1 MNKSL
6 ISILLVVFLAVI
18 SGCADTGSGGGTSSV
33 DGTGSSGGTGSG
45 DGNYDPSA
53 IPVDET
59 PIVLTKDTSS
69 SGGGTESTEPKA
81 VTITNPRTGEGQYY
95 PILISTAMGLN
106 GEVDLSDFGFG
117 IVKGIAYE
125 TFFGSS
131 SSNSNLVFGE
141 SGRDMYDLNG
151 ETALKE
157 NGQSTYYVSITQWNG
172 AMPSEGKL
180 VIAFLTKEEAA
191 LYIPNNN
198 NIVLMPVGETM
209 ETMTYNPKF
218 LDNTIV
224 DKLNQLGA
232 LRQYTFTV
240 K

>member
-33 DGTGSSGGTGSG
+33 DGTGSGDGSG
-45 DGNYDPSA
+45 DGTGLSA
-53 IPVDET
+53 IPEDKT
-59 PIVLTKDTSS
+59 PIELTKSS
-69 SGGGTESTEPKA
+69 DEDVERTEPKA
-81 VTITNPRTGEGQYY
+81 VTITNPRKDKGEYY

-106 GEVDLSDFGFG
+106 GEVDLSYFDFG
-117 IVKGIAYE
+117 IAKGIAYE
-125 TFFGSS
+125 TKFGSNSQS
-131 SSNSNLVFGE
+131 SKLVFGE
-141 SGRDMYDLNG
+141 GKDMYDLNG

-157 NGQSTYYVSITQWNG
+157 NGKGTYYVWITSG
-172 AMPSEGKL
+172 YSMPSEGKL
-180 VIAFLTKEEAA
+180 VIAFLTKEEAEK
-191 LYIPNNN
+191 YIPNND
-198 NIVLMPVGETM
+198 NIVLQPVGETT

-224 DKLNQLGA
+224 DELNKLGA

>member
-33 DGTGSSGGTGSG
+33 DGTGSSGGNGSG

-53 IPVDET
+53 IPEDKT
-59 PIVLTKDTSS
+59 PIELTKDTSS
-69 SGGGTESTEPKA
+69 SGEDVERTEPKA
-81 VTITNPRTGEGQYY
+81 VTITNPRKDKGEYY

-106 GEVDLSDFGFG
+106 GEVDLSDFEFG

-125 TFFGSS
+125 TKFGSS
-131 SSNSNLVFGE
+131 ASNSKLVFGE
-141 SGRDMYDLNG
+141 GKDMYDLNG

-157 NGQSTYYVSITQWNG
+157 NGKGTYYVWITIG
-172 AMPSEGKL
+172 RSMPSEGKL
-180 VIAFLTKEEAA
+180 VIAFLTKEEANK
-191 LYIPNNN
+191 YIPNND
-198 NIVLMPVGETM
+198 NIVLQPDM

-218 LDNTIV
+218 LDSKIV
-224 DKLNQLGA
+224 DELNKLGA

>member
-1 MNKSL
+1 MKK
-6 ISILLVVFLAVI
+6 IFMPFIMALLLTAFA
-18 SGCADTGSGGGTSSV
+18 GCADND
-33 DGTGSSGGTGSG
+33 DGTNGGNSNTPSYDISSIPEDKTPIELIKQQDSY
-45 DGNYDPSA
+45 GNYY
-53 IPVDET
+53 
-59 PIVLTKDTSS
+59 
-69 SGGGTESTEPKA
+69 TEPKD
-81 VTITNPRTGEGQYY
+81 VEITNPREEAGQYY

-106 GEVDLSDFGFG
+106 GEGGSEMSNIFGT
-117 IVKGIAYE
+117 VKGVGYMAY
-125 TFFGSS
+125 FGSKAS
-131 SSNSNLVFGE
+131 GSKLVFGE
-141 SGRDMYDLNG
+141 SGRDMYDLTS

-209 ETMTYNPKF
+209 TYNPKF